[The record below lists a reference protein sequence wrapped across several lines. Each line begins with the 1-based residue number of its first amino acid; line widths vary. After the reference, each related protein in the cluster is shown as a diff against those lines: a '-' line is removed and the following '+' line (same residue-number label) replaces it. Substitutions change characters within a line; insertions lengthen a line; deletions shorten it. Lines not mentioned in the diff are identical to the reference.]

1 MRPLKVGIIE
11 DEFLARETLKA
22 FLERHCEAVDVLFMA
37 SDLESGVAAIRA
49 HQPEAI
55 FLDIEMPCHSGMEVR
70 KLLGETTEPLIVFT
84 TAYANYAVDAFGL
97 EAVDYLL
104 KPIDIVKLR
113 RAVDRLR
120 ERAKKQAKLSDG
132 SMTIPTTNG
141 QLLIKTDNILFLK
154 ADGSYTEVHTV
165 TELHL
170 VSRKLI
176 DMHEMLDAD
185 AFLRVHRSYVVNLN
199 KIVELVRQSNSS
211 LRMENGAIIP
221 VSRSNK
227 EAVRQLFQ
235 KD

>member
-22 FLERHCEAVDVLFMA
+22 FLERHCENVEVIFMA
-37 SDLESGVAAIRA
+37 SDLESGVKAIEEQ
-49 HQPEAI
+49 QPEAI
-55 FLDIEMPCHSGMEVR
+55 FLDIEMPGHSGMEVR

-120 ERAKKQAKLSDG
+120 ERVKKQAKLSDG
-132 SMTIPTTNG
+132 RITIPTTTG
-141 QLLIKTDNILFLK
+141 QLVVKTDSILFLK
-154 ADGSYTEVHTV
+154 ADGSYTEVHTDS
-165 TELHL
+165 ERLL

-176 DMHEMLDAD
+176 DMEELIDPEQ
-185 AFLRVHRSYVVNLN
+185 FLRVHRSYVVNVA
-199 KIVELVRQSNSS
+199 KVVEFMKQVNNS
-211 LRMENGAIIP
+211 LKMEGGAIIP

-227 EAVRQLFQ
+227 EAVRKLFAGH
-235 KD
+235 

>member
-22 FLERHCEAVDVLFMA
+22 FLERHCEGVEVIFMVG
-37 SDLESGVAAIRA
+37 DLESGVTAIRE

-55 FLDIEMPCHSGMEVR
+55 FLDIEMPGHSGMEVR
-70 KLLGETTEPLIVFT
+70 KLLGETAEPLIVFT

-132 SMTIPTTNG
+132 SITIPTTNG
-141 QLLIKTDNILFLK
+141 QLVVKADNILFLK
-154 ADGSYTEVHTV
+154 ADGSYTEVHTKS
-165 TELHL
+165 ERHL

-176 DMHEMLDAD
+176 EMEGLLDSEQ
-185 AFLRVHRSYVVNLN
+185 FLRVQRSYVVNVS
-199 KIVELVRQSNSS
+199 KVIEFVRQSNSS
-211 LRMENGAIIP
+211 LKMENGAIIP

-227 EAVRQLFQ
+227 EAVRGLFQ
-235 KD
+235 GR

>member
-11 DEFLARETLKA
+11 DEFLARETLKV
-22 FLERHCEAVDVLFMA
+22 FLERHCEKVEVIFMA
-37 SDLESGVAAIRA
+37 GDLETGVDAIKEHR
-49 HQPEAI
+49 PDAI
-55 FLDIEMPCHSGMEVR
+55 FLDIEMPGHSGMEVR
-70 KLLGETTEPLIVFT
+70 KLLGETAEPLIVFT

-120 ERAKKQAKLSDG
+120 ERAKKQAKLSNG
-132 SMTIPTTNG
+132 SITIPTTNG
-141 QLLIKTDNILFLK
+141 QLLVKTDNILFLK
-154 ADGSYTEVHTV
+154 ADGSYTEVHTN
-165 TELHL
+165 TERHL

-176 DMHEMLDAD
+176 DMHEMLDVD
-185 AFLRVHRSYVVNLN
+185 TFLCVHRSYVVNLN

>member
-1 MRPLKVGIIE
+1 MRPLQVGIIE

-22 FLERHCEAVDVLFMA
+22 FLERHCESVEVLFMA
-37 SDLESGVAAIRA
+37 GDLESGVNAIRA

-55 FLDIEMPCHSGMEVR
+55 FLDIEMPGHSGMEVR
-70 KLLGETTEPLIVFT
+70 NLLGETTEPLIVFT

-120 ERAKKQAKLSDG
+120 ERTKKQAKLSDG
-132 SMTIPTTNG
+132 SITIPTTNG
-141 QLLIKTDNILFLK
+141 QLLVKTDNILFLK
-154 ADGSYTEVHTV
+154 ADGSYTEVHTNA
-165 TELHL
+165 ERHL

-176 DMHEMLDAD
+176 EMEELLDPEQ
-185 AFLRVHRSYVVNLN
+185 FLRVHRSYVVNVS
-199 KIVELVRQSNSS
+199 KMIEFVRQANSS
-211 LRMENGAIIP
+211 LKMENGTIIP

-227 EAVRQLFQ
+227 ELVRGLFQ
-235 KD
+235 SN

>member
-37 SDLESGVAAIRA
+37 SDLESGVNAIRE
-49 HQPEAI
+49 QRPEAI
-55 FLDIEMPCHSGMEVR
+55 FLDIEMPGHSGMEVR
-70 KLLGETTEPLIVFT
+70 KLLGETESPLIVFT

-120 ERAKKQAKLSDG
+120 ERAKKQAKLSGG
-132 SMTIPTTNG
+132 SITIPTTNG
-141 QLLIKTDNILFLK
+141 QLVVKKNHILFLK
-154 ADGSYTEVHTV
+154 ADGSYTGVHTN
-165 TELHL
+165 TGRHL

-185 AFLRVHRSYVVNLN
+185 AFLRVHRGYVVNLN

-235 KD
+235 KE